1 MTDDATTRNDLL
13 ELLDSLE
20 TWSRACQVYSTDDRE
35 ARLRQARDEVVALY
49 FASRSAAAAQH
60 GLGPGVTTADLA
72 ADILD
77 ARSEIAD
84 LRAKLRRC
92 HDLLQEAESFTD
104 CDVEWRWGAAV
115 VAELLACDEAGECPT
130 IAAAREGKP

>member
-1 MTDDATTRNDLL
+1 MTDDATARNALL

-20 TWSRACQVYSTDDRE
+20 AWSRACQVAPAERE
-35 ARLRQARDEVVALY
+35 LRKLK
-49 FASRSAAAAQH
+49 
-60 GLGPGVTTADLA
+60 ADLA

-77 ARSEIAD
+77 ARSEIAA

-130 IAAAREGKP
+130 IAAAREGEKL